1 MGILFNTIPSAGAT
15 VYSGETAA
23 ATNTANTITK
33 PELLSR
39 AKAAVEAGEQSFHD
53 AAEALGV
60 AQELHGATQAEMAR
74 AIGRSEAW
82 VSLLLRWRRSAY
94 TGNSPFGPTTKAD
107 RLKHAKDRAASGKSR
122 SRKSGNQ
129 HPAASTEAPTG
140 VVWQPTPEPAQE
152 ASSGAML
159 GSPEAPD
166 HSSTV
171 TGEPKPA
178 EPRSAG
184 NQRGEL
190 LHDFTSAVMGLIRT
204 TKNREAKRFA
214 KTAVPADDL
223 ARLGKLLTDLANL
236 KKSGAFK
243 PTATVISYG
252 NVAVSPEQ
260 SAEEMKAKH
269 AALDAAA

>member
-15 VYSGETAA
+15 VYTETAA

-60 AQELHGATQAEMAR
+60 AQELHGATQAEMVR

-82 VSLLLRWRRSAY
+82 VSLLLRWRRSGY

-129 HPAASTEAPTG
+129 HPTASTEAPTG

-152 ASSGAML
+152 ASSGAMP

-171 TGEPKPA
+171 TGEPNLA

-184 NQRGEL
+184 NQRGEF
-190 LHDFTSAVMGLIRT
+190 LHDFSSAVVEVIRI
-204 TKNREAKRFA
+204 TKTRKAKHFA
-214 KTAVPADDL
+214 KTTVPADDL
-223 ARLGKLLTDLANL
+223 ARLGKFLTDVANL
-236 KKSGAFK
+236 KESVAK
-243 PTATVISYG
+243 PTVTVISYG
-252 NVAVSPEQ
+252 NVAVPPEQ